1 MPRMVSHAG
10 AVRKGRS
17 SFRSHWPASWRLP
30 PIEESHRVHRL
41 VRDTIKTTDEH
52 TTDDIIADLREFD
65 LVNRQKESW
74 KWP

>member
-1 MPRMVSHAG
+1 
-10 AVRKGRS
+10 
-17 SFRSHWPASWRLP
+17 
-30 PIEESHRVHRL
+30 